1 MTSHSHDKVQ
11 ALIRELDSHLKDYEQ
26 RCRGMTWR
34 QKVLL
39 LVEARVSLK
48 ELGKHSDPEAAKVG
62 ARDRLRLYLKR
73 HVGVAIHASEL
84 EVVSGI
90 SEYARRVR
98 ELRVEEG
105 YKVLTG
111 HSNDPGMGLSLGPS
125 QYLLVS
131 GAPDHLAARRWK
143 LANRIRR
150 DKSLGSQDKLLAYFK
165 ASVGEVMTTEEL
177 SYVAKN
183 ARQYA
188 RRVRELRTEHGYAI
202 ATRFTG
208 RPDLNMGEYVME
220 SKDRIAEPHDRQIPF
235 DVQKAVYER
244 DESRC
249 LLCGWTRE
257 RWSRQD
263 PRILELHH
271 LQQHAEGGHNSPEN
285 LVVICSRCH
294 DEVHAG
300 RRAIPDGILE

>member
-1 MTSHSHDKVQ
+1 MTDSNEGKVL
-11 ALIRELDSHLKDYEQ
+11 ALIRELDSHLRDYEQ
-26 RCRGMTWR
+26 GFRGMTWR
-34 QKVLL
+34 EKVLL
-39 LVEARVSLK
+39 LVKAGVSFK
-48 ELGKHSDPEAAKVG
+48 ELGKRSDPEAAKVG

-105 YKVLTG
+105 FKILTG
-111 HSNDPGMGLSLGPS
+111 LSNDPKMGVDLGPN
-125 QYLLVS
+125 QYLLMTEE
-131 GAPDHLAARRWK
+131 PDHLAARRWK

-150 DKSLGSQDKLLAYFK
+150 DSAMGSQDRLLAYFK
-165 ASVGEVMTTEEL
+165 ESIGEVITTEEL
-177 SYVAKN
+177 AYVAK

-202 ATRFTG
+202 ATKFTG

-220 SKDRIAEPHDRQIPF
+220 SADRVAEPHDRQIPF

-244 DESRC
+244 DENRC
-249 LLCGWTRE
+249 LLCGWTRK
-257 RWSRQD
+257 RWSRTD

-285 LVVICSRCH
+285 LIVICSRCH
-294 DEVHAG
+294 DDVHAE
-300 RRAIPDGILE
+300 RRTIPDDVLG